1 MTDNSGTNNSGTNN
15 TGTDKSGRGSGSNS
29 GAAPYDF
36 GGPWKPSDIEVA
48 RRGARR
54 KRNQRN
60 SLIAALSSAIVLGS
74 LAIIVISSPGWAT
87 LRDTFFD
94 WAYGVEILP
103 KVILGFGTNVA
114 LTLIAGTLVAINGL
128 AIALLR
134 TSRSAALTPFR
145 FLATVYVDVFRGIPM
160 LLVILL
166 VGFGIPALQI
176 KGLTNNVLILG
187 TLAVIITYSAYVAE
201 VIRSGI
207 LTVHPSQ
214 RAAARSLGLSHFQT
228 LRHVVLPQALKRV
241 TPPLLNDLV
250 ALIKDTGL
258 VSILGVTD
266 AIRAAQIQT
275 SKTFNYTPYV
285 MAALIFL
292 AITIPL
298 TRFTDRQLRSAMERE
313 SAQVQV

>member
-1 MTDNSGTNNSGTNN
+1 MT
-15 TGTDKSGRGSGSNS
+15 
-29 GAAPYDF
+29 
-36 GGPWKPSDIEVA
+36 
-48 RRGARR
+48 
-54 KRNQRN
+54 
-60 SLIAALSSAIVLGS
+60 
-74 LAIIVISSPGWAT
+74 SPGWET
-87 LRDTFFD
+87 LRNTFFK
-94 WAYGVEILP
+94 WAYGFEILP
-103 KVILGFGTNVA
+103 KILLGFTTNA
-114 LTLIAGTLVAINGL
+114 TLTVIAGTSVALIGL

-134 TSRSAALTPFR
+134 TSRSPALTPFR
-145 FLATVYVDVFRGIPM
+145 ILATIYVDVFRGIPM

-176 KGLTNNVLILG
+176 KGLTNNVLVLG

-214 RAAARSLGLSHFQT
+214 RAAARSLGLSNFQT

-266 AIRAAQIQT
+266 AVRAAQIQT
-275 SKTFNYTPYV
+275 AKTFNYTPYV
-285 MAALIFL
+285 MAAIIFL
-292 AITIPL
+292 LVTIPL
-298 TRFTDRQLRSAMERE
+298 TRWTDRMLRNSYERE
-313 SAQVQV
+313 NAVGQA